1 MIKSVLIYQSNDRA
15 SSEKNNNDVH
25 HYIEEGL
32 GDDSVR
38 TLSQK
43 RKRSVDETHINSSSS
58 SSASSSV
65 NAYFE
70 QASAKI
76 DAATTQYLLELKEKR
91 AQAALKHSAAV
102 ARIIQ
107 QSNDIDLQRQKEE
120 LRHQQKLAANA
131 REQHELIEK
140 ADSDLLHQSKLEAY
154 NRSLKSREKRLEWAQ
169 AKEKEDYSEQQR
181 RDAQDYED
189 ERKIRLL
196 RAERQMEQEDRRQE
210 FERQQ
215 KTQRQSYD
223 RELDKAVI
231 MDTLRKGKVSEANT
245 RLMLTSIFNKQEEDN
260 AALQENEESESEG
273 SAKKA
278 TSYKPYN
285 PFGDSAQMF

>member
-32 GDDSVR
+32 ADDSVR

-58 SSASSSV
+58 SSAPSSV

-70 QASAKI
+70 EASAKI

-91 AQAALKHSAAV
+91 AQAALEHSAAV

-223 RELDKAVI
+223 RELDTAVI
-231 MDTLRKGKVSEANT
+231 MDTLRKGKVGEANT

>member
-1 MIKSVLIYQSNDRA
+1 
-15 SSEKNNNDVH
+15 
-25 HYIEEGL
+25 
-32 GDDSVR
+32 
-38 TLSQK
+38 
-43 RKRSVDETHINSSSS
+43 
-58 SSASSSV
+58 
-65 NAYFE
+65 
-70 QASAKI
+70 
-76 DAATTQYLLELKEKR
+76 LELKEKR
-91 AQAALKHSAAV
+91 AQAVLDHSAAV

-107 QSNDIDLQRQKEE
+107 ESNDIDLQRQKEE

-140 ADSDLLHQSKLEAY
+140 ADSDLVHQSKLEAY
-154 NRSLKSREKRLEWAQ
+154 NRSLQSRQKRLEWAQ
-169 AKEKEDYSEQQR
+169 AKEREDYSEQQR

-245 RLMLTSIFNKQEEDN
+245 RLMLTSIFNKQEEDK
-260 AALQENEESESEG
+260 AALQEDEESESEG

-278 TSYKPYN
+278 TPYKPYN
-285 PFGDSAQMF
+285 PFGDSA